1 MELKYTKIGD
11 YKLPNLT
18 LNNNKK
24 GTIKKNGMLK
34 LDYLKEHKKS
44 TLHYTFN
51 ER

>member
-1 MELKYTKIGD
+1 MELKYIKTRD
-11 YKLPNLT
+11 YELPNLT

-24 GTIKKNGMLK
+24 GTINKYGMLK